1 MYLSFLLIDIIK
13 RLDTMQQLHA
23 SLCIQQQKTLNEHSP
38 KIEKIKLSKAYIST
52 DVSVNDL
59 KLIDFITDEKWVCVL
74 EKFSTLMILKV
85 ERQRRF
91 QKGLLC

>member
-1 MYLSFLLIDIIK
+1 VYLSFLLIDIIK

-23 SLCIQQQKTLNEHSP
+23 FLCIQKQKTLNEHSP
-38 KIEKIKLSKAYIST
+38 EIEKIKLSKAYIST

-91 QKGLLC
+91 RKGLLC